1 MMNSGTKG
9 EVFSF
14 IFLIP
19 EKKKENMKQII
30 KKMLVLTDGT
40 WYYENTSRN
49 YSHFTNDVRRAWNF
63 YSEKFPSQNT
73 KPDLQWQLD
82 TWTNDEPYVKAPDR
96 YNTHIWKRIDVKI
109 DRKKFKLKWVIITE
123 TIEEK
128 EFNYENFSE
137 KRAWE

>member
-1 MMNSGTKG
+1 
-9 EVFSF
+9 
-14 IFLIP
+14 
-19 EKKKENMKQII
+19 MKQII

-73 KPDLQWQLD
+73 KPDLQWELD
-82 TWTNDEPYVKAPDR
+82 TWTNDEPYVEAPDR
-96 YNTHIWKRIDVKI
+96 YNTHIRKRIDVKI